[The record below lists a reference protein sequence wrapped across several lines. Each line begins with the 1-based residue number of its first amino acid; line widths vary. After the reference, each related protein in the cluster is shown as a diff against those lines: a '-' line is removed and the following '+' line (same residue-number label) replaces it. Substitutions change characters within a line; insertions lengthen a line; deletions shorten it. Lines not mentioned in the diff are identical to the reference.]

1 MNSILVAEGMM
12 NGGTEEA
19 RACLGRFWRAVSD
32 AAQGSPLRRT
42 PIDVFMGN
50 WKLDSSPVYLLPDL
64 LGRVASHSEPN
75 PLNFNPL
82 RDLTASIIYLA
93 QGTTGPA
100 ATLFVY
106 ATNV

>member
-1 MNSILVAEGMM
+1 MNAILVAEGMM

-50 WKLDSSPVYLLPDL
+50 WNLDSSPVYLLLDL
-64 LGRVASHSEPN
+64 LGRVASPYELN
-75 PLNFNPL
+75 PLNLNPL
-82 RDLTASIIYLA
+82 RDLLESDRKSTRLNSSH
-93 QGTTGPA
+93 
-100 ATLFVY
+100 
-106 ATNV
+106 